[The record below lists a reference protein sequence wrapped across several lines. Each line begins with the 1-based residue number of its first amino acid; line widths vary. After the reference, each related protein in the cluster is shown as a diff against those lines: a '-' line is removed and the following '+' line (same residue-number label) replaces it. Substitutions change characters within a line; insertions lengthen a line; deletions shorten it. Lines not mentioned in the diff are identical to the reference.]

1 MYDYSHK
8 EILTDKKIRIYCKIP
23 INNAYEET
31 EHTKG
36 FFRYRLNTNLEKK
49 KTVTDII
56 TCTSKK
62 SSFKEN
68 PYTCIH

>member
-1 MYDYSHK
+1 M
-8 EILTDKKIRIYCKIP
+8 
-23 INNAYEET
+23 NNAYEET

-49 KTVTDII
+49 NPLQISLHVLR
-56 TCTSKK
+56 KK

>member
-1 MYDYSHK
+1 M
-8 EILTDKKIRIYCKIP
+8 
-23 INNAYEET
+23 NNAYEET

-36 FFRYRLNTNLEKK
+36 FFRYRLNTNLEEKK
-49 KTVTDII
+49 PVTDII

-62 SSFKEN
+62 SSFKKN